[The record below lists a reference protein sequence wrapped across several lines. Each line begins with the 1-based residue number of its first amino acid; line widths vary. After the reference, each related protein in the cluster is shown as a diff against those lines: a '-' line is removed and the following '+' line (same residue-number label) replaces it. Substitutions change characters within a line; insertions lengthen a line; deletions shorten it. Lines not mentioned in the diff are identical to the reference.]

1 MKQSIPDMSEQQD
14 ISSSCVLSIRKVAKL
29 MAQESN
35 GFTALSV
42 SSSFLMKLNVIPGIS
57 HQFAIFL
64 LVLSV
69 FFG

>member
-42 SSSFLMKLNVIPGIS
+42 SS
-57 HQFAIFL
+57 
-64 LVLSV
+64 
-69 FFG
+69 